1 MDNIRKSKRQWSDWR
16 GIRSRVDGMAA
27 RVAMQVKC
35 NASVY
40 CDEKKEGGRGMREDI
55 LYCSSVVFP
64 FLSSIY
70 LFSLLLYFMCFF
82 LFCLHLFP
90 PLRFF
95 SYPWQ
100 ALWVKTRLFD
110 FDMFV
115 YFMLFHA
122 TIGLHGKRSLPQA
135 RK

>member
-1 MDNIRKSKRQWSDWR
+1 
-16 GIRSRVDGMAA
+16 MAA

-40 CDEKKEGGRGMREDI
+40 CDGKKEGGRGMREDT

-82 LFCLHLFP
+82 FFFVFISFP
-90 PLRFF
+90 PSILLI
-95 SYPWQ
+95 SMAS
-100 ALWVKTRLFD
+100 ALSENTS
-110 FDMFV
+110 
-115 YFMLFHA
+115 
-122 TIGLHGKRSLPQA
+122 I
-135 RK
+135 